1 MAKLT
6 PMLKQY
12 LDIKKQYPDALLFFR
27 LGDFYEMFGED
38 AEVGAR
44 ELSITLTS
52 REAGKG
58 RRLPMCGVPYH
69 AADRYVATLV
79 GKGYK
84 VAICEQM
91 EDPQTAKG
99 VVHREVIR
107 LVTPGTVTDD
117 EMLEAK
123 SNNYLAAISKGAHGY
138 GLAYTDITT
147 GEFAGTECTGR
158 EAKALLLDEIARLQP
173 AEVLLAP
180 GLEDLHETLQ
190 HIGGSMT
197 CNICSEEA
205 FSYERACR
213 ALKEQ
218 FQCSSL
224 IGFGCDRYVL
234 CTSAAGAVLDYLQ
247 TTQKTVLSHLQSLRI
262 YATQKYMV
270 LDPATRRN
278 LELTGTLRTGQ
289 KQGSLLGVLDETMT
303 AMGGRVMRQ
312 WLEQPSMDLVEINDR
327 LDGVAE
333 LVDKGLLREQ
343 CRRLL
348 RDVYDLERLVGK
360 IGCGSANARD
370 LIALKESL
378 EKISPLKELLTN
390 FDSPLVQRLHVEL
403 DELGDVVGLLEAS
416 IEPDP
421 PTGLREGNL
430 IRAGYH
436 PEIDR
441 LRSICREGKGWIA
454 ALEQEE
460 RARTGIKSLKV
471 GFNKVF
477 GYYIEVTKANLAAV
491 PPDYERKQTLAN
503 AERYITPALKEK
515 ENLILGA
522 EERVIELEYQVFTQV
537 RAAVAQEG
545 ERIQRTARA
554 VAQLDVLCA
563 LAYVAVKYNMVR
575 PEIDDSTQIIIKGG
589 RHLIVESLL
598 EDVEF
603 VPNDAHLDTDENRII
618 ILTGPNM
625 AGKSTYLRQL
635 AIIVLLAQMGS
646 FVPASS
652 ARIGL
657 VDRIF
662 TRVGAV
668 DDLGTGQSTF
678 MVEMT
683 ELANI
688 LVNATARSLIIIDEL
703 GRGTSTY
710 DGMAIS
716 QAAIEYIHDKIKART
731 IVSTHYHELT
741 QLEGRLPCVKNYQV
755 LVEEKQGRIVFL
767 YTIARGGTD
776 RSYGINVARM
786 AGVPRTVVQRAL
798 QLLGRWELPQQV
810 PGQMLLHELILDEA
824 AAAEE
829 EQNEILAKLAEL
841 NINELT
847 PLQALTILADWQSQL
862 NGGDKG

>member
-1 MAKLT
+1 M
-6 PMLKQY
+6 
-12 LDIKKQYPDALLFFR
+12 I
-27 LGDFYEMFGED
+27 
-38 AEVGAR
+38 
-44 ELSITLTS
+44 
-52 REAGKG
+52 
-58 RRLPMCGVPYH
+58 
-69 AADRYVATLV
+69 
-79 GKGYK
+79 
-84 VAICEQM
+84 
-91 EDPQTAKG
+91 
-99 VVHREVIR
+99 
-107 LVTPGTVTDD
+107 
-117 EMLEAK
+117 
-123 SNNYLAAISKGAHGY
+123 
-138 GLAYTDITT
+138 
-147 GEFAGTECTGR
+147 
-158 EAKALLLDEIARLQP
+158 
-173 AEVLLAP
+173 
-180 GLEDLHETLQ
+180 
-190 HIGGSMT
+190 
-197 CNICSEEA
+197 
-205 FSYERACR
+205 
-213 ALKEQ
+213 
-218 FQCSSL
+218 
-224 IGFGCDRYVL
+224 
-234 CTSAAGAVLDYLQ
+234 
-247 TTQKTVLSHLQSLRI
+247 
-262 YATQKYMV
+262 

-278 LELTGTLRTGQ
+278 LELTGNLRTGQ
-289 KQGSLLGVLDETMT
+289 KQGSLLGVLDETLT
-303 AMGGRVMRQ
+303 AMGGRVLRQ
-312 WLEQPSMDLVEINDR
+312 WLEQPSMDLAEINDR

-333 LVDKGLLREQ
+333 FVDKGLMREQ

-360 IGCGSANARD
+360 VGCGSANARD

-378 EKISPLKELLTN
+378 AKISPLKELLTS
-390 FDSPLVQRLHVEL
+390 FDSPLIQRLEGEL
-403 DELGDVVGLLEAS
+403 DELGDVVQLLEAS

-421 PTGLREGNL
+421 PTGLKEGNL

-441 LRSICREGKGWIA
+441 LRRICREGKGWIA

-477 GYYIEVTKANLAAV
+477 GYYIEVTKANLGAV
-491 PPDYERKQTLAN
+491 PPDYQRKQTLAN
-503 AERYITPALKEK
+503 AERFITPALKEK

-522 EERVIELEYQVFTQV
+522 EERIVELEYEVFTAV

-554 VAQLDVLCA
+554 IAQVDVLCA
-563 LAYVAVKYNMVR
+563 LSSVAIKYNMVR
-575 PEIDDSTQIIIKGG
+575 PEIDDSTEIIIKGG

-598 EDVEF
+598 DDVEF

-635 AIIVLLAQMGS
+635 AIIVLMAQMGS

-688 LVNATARSLIIIDEL
+688 LVNATSRSLIIIDEL

-716 QAAIEYIHDKIKART
+716 QAAIEYIHNKIKART
-731 IVSTHYHELT
+731 VVSTHYHELT
-741 QLEGRLPCVKNYQV
+741 QLEDKLPCVKNYQV
-755 LVEEKQGRIVFL
+755 LVEEKQGKIVFL

-786 AGVPRTVVQRAL
+786 AGVPRPVVQRAL

-810 PGQMLLHELILDEA
+810 PGQMQLHELILNET

-829 EQNEILAKLAEL
+829 EEDEILAELAAL

>member
-12 LDIKKQYPDALLFFR
+12 LEVKKQHPDALLFFR

-38 AEVGAR
+38 AEIGAR

-58 RRLPMCGVPYH
+58 RRLPMCGVPHH

-91 EDPQTAKG
+91 EDPKTAKG
-99 VVHREVIR
+99 VVHREVVR

-123 SNNYLAAISKGAHGY
+123 SNNYLAAISKGAQGY

-147 GEFAGTECTGR
+147 GEFVGTECTGS
-158 EAKALLLDEIARLQP
+158 EAQALLVDEIARLQP

-180 GLEDLHETLQ
+180 ELEDLKDTLQ
-190 HIGGSMT
+190 QVGEPIT
-197 CNICSEEA
+197 FNICSEDA
-205 FSYERACR
+205 FSYDRACI
-213 ALKEQ
+213 ALMEQ

-224 IGFGCDRYVL
+224 IGFGCERHIL
-234 CTSAAGAVLDYLQ
+234 CTSAAGAVLDYLH

-262 YATQKYMV
+262 YSTQKYMV
-270 LDPATRRN
+270 LDPVTRRN
-278 LELTGTLRTGQ
+278 LELTSTLRTDQ

-303 AMGGRVMRQ
+303 AMGGRVIRQ
-312 WLEQPSMDLVEINDR
+312 WLDQPSMDLAEINGR
-327 LDGVAE
+327 LEGVE
-333 LVDKGLLREQ
+333 EFVNNGLWREQ
-343 CRRLL
+343 CRHLL

-360 IGCGSANARD
+360 VGCGSANARD

-378 EKISPLKELLTN
+378 EKISPLKELLAN
-390 FDSPLVQRLHVEL
+390 FGSPLIQRLQSEL
-403 DELGDVVGLLEAS
+403 DELRDVVELLEAS

-421 PTGLREGNL
+421 PTGIKEGNL
-430 IRAGYH
+430 IRTGYH

-441 LRSICREGKGWIA
+441 LRRVCREGKGWIA

-471 GFNKVF
+471 GFNRVF

-491 PPDYERKQTLAN
+491 PPDYQRKQTLAN

-522 EERVIELEYQVFTQV
+522 EERVTELEYQVFTQI
-537 RAAVAQEG
+537 RAAVAREG

-554 VAQLDVLCA
+554 VAQLDVLCS
-563 LAYVAVKYNMVR
+563 LAFVAIRYNFVR
-575 PEIDDSTQIIIKGG
+575 PEIDDGTEIIIKGG
-589 RHLIVESLL
+589 RHLIVESCL

-603 VPNDAHLDTDENRII
+603 VPNDTHLDTDVNRII

-625 AGKSTYLRQL
+625 AGKSTYLRQVAL
-635 AIIVLLAQMGS
+635 IVLLAQMGS
-646 FVPASS
+646 FVPAAS

-688 LVNATARSLIIIDEL
+688 LVNATPRSLIIIDEL

-716 QAAIEYIHDKIKART
+716 QAAIEHIHNKVKARA

-741 QLEGRLPCVKNYQV
+741 QLEDMLPCVKNYQV

-767 YTIARGGTD
+767 YSITRGGTD

-786 AGVPRTVVQRAL
+786 AGVPRPVVQRAL
-798 QLLGRWELPQQV
+798 QLLGRWELPQV
-810 PGQMLLHELILDEA
+810 PGQMQLHELILNEA
-824 AAAEE
+824 AAVQE
-829 EQNEILAKLAEL
+829 EQSEILAEL
-841 NINELT
+841 SELRINELT
-847 PLQALTILADWQSQL
+847 PLQALMKLAAWQGQL
-862 NGGDKG
+862 KGGNKG